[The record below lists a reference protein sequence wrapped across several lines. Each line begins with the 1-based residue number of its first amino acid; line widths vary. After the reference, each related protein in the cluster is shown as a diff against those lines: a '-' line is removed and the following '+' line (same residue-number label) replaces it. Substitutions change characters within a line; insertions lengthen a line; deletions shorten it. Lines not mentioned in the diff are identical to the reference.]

1 MHNHKSCDTLETMEK
16 TTERLDSKV
25 YEIGYIL
32 LSSIPEEK
40 VSSEVD
46 SLKAMLVKRN
56 AAIIAEGAPTLKTLA
71 YTMVKK
77 IGSVNRRF
85 NQGYF
90 GWIKFETSAE
100 DVELINK
107 ELRETESVLRFIL
120 ISTIRDHMLVSEKLA
135 LEAEEAAAQEAQD
148 AESTET
154 TPDVVAEKPADDLS
168 V

>member
-1 MHNHKSCDTLETMEK
+1 MEK
-16 TTERLDSKV
+16 ISERSDSKV

-56 AAIIAEGAPTLKTLA
+56 AAIIAEGEPLLKALT

-77 IGSVNRRF
+77 IGAVNRRF

-90 GWIKFETSAE
+90 GWIKFEMAPEETAA
-100 DVELINK
+100 VNK
-107 ELRETESVLRFIL
+107 WLLETESILRSIL
-120 ISTIRDHMLVSEKLA
+120 ITTVRENTMVSEKLA
-135 LEAEEAAAQEAQD
+135 LEAAEAEEAAKDAAEEA
-148 AESTET
+148 AKSTEKST
-154 TPDVVAEKPADDLS
+154 GDLS
-168 V
+168 A